1 MLPPTRRHGR
11 RRSSR
16 STRRRRGS
24 TGGDAE
30 RASARAGETRNGLGG
45 RGQAAIQPWTLLG
58 GRDEWSFVLPVA
70 VVSGLF
76 GASTAMVVVGLT
88 TQLVPLFGGL
98 AREYVLAGAFLA
110 LAVGVRVPQRV
121 TMWVCARVW
130 ERLIARNRPTSV
142 PDILIA
148 RGPADR
154 PLYWIVLSIIALV
167 AGVATALL
175 PLSFTVMSGLYAWLH
190 RHFVW
195 SAMPLDMLHV
205 LLAFLV
211 GFAPLAVLGLALS
224 CAHHMSCR
232 FGRWDIRATGWYLL
246 GAGAG
251 AYLFGALATMG
262 LTSKVLLIASSLP
275 ALTVAVLSA
284 GIISKQRESRAAAT
298 SQAAPLPLS
307 SDRWPTLLR
316 ASIVAVGG
324 GAAVATV
331 MSQRMMATARIAAPP
346 SWDTIIPLA
355 LVAIGVGVLLGCR
368 VKPSGTRTIGGFGT
382 CCVLC
387 GGVVVVVSLVLLH
400 PLMLGAHGTMLAD
413 CLMLGTFGFTTAYGR
428 QMLMARVA
436 SRSSEGSK
444 MTARL
449 LLCVAITVGV
459 AIPFVTILVGNPN
472 TLVILATSLLALGA
486 GLIARDQS
494 SVRRIRHLRIGTVA
508 VSIVVLVLV
517 ASGPFS
523 PWRTDGPSLLPV
535 LIPASSGAQ
544 PSARAAG

>member
-1 MLPPTRRHGR
+1 
-11 RRSSR
+11 
-16 STRRRRGS
+16 
-24 TGGDAE
+24 
-30 RASARAGETRNGLGG
+30 
-45 RGQAAIQPWTLLG
+45 
-58 GRDEWSFVLPVA
+58 
-70 VVSGLF
+70 
-76 GASTAMVVVGLT
+76 MVVVGLT
-88 TQLVPLFGGL
+88 TQLVSVFGGL

-121 TMWVCARVW
+121 TMWVCARAW
-130 ERLIARNRPTSV
+130 ERLVARDRPTSV

-154 PLYWIVLSIIALV
+154 PLYWIVLSVIALV

-175 PLSFTVMSGLYAWLH
+175 PLCFTAMSGLYAWLH

-195 SAMPLDMLHV
+195 SAVPLDILHV

-211 GFAPLAVLGLALS
+211 GLMPLAVLGLALS
-224 CAHHMSCR
+224 CTHHMSCR

-251 AYLFGALATMG
+251 VYLFGALAMAG
-262 LTSKVLLIASSLP
+262 LTPKVLLVASSLP

-284 GIISKQRESRAAAT
+284 GLISKQRESRAAAT
-298 SQAAPLPLS
+298 DQAATLPLS

-331 MSQRMMATARIAAPP
+331 MSHRMMAAAAAVAPQKYDTLIPIA
-346 SWDTIIPLA
+346 LA
-355 LVAIGVGVLLGCR
+355 TIGVGVLLGCR
-368 VKPSGTRTIGGFGT
+368 VKLPGTRTIGGFGI

-387 GGVVVVVSLVLLH
+387 GAVVVVVSLVLLH
-400 PLMLGAHGTMLAD
+400 PLILGAFGTMLAD

-428 QMLMARVA
+428 QMLLARVA

-459 AIPFVTILVGNPN
+459 AIPFVTILVGDPS
-472 TLVILATSLLALGA
+472 TFVIVAIGLLALGA
-486 GLIARDQS
+486 GLIACDQS
-494 SVRRIRHLRIGTVA
+494 TVTRIRHLRIGTVA

-517 ASGPFS
+517 ATGPFS
-523 PWRTDGPSLLPV
+523 PWRADASSLLPV
-535 LIPASSGAQ
+535 LIPASS
-544 PSARAAG
+544 AAPPPAVIAD